1 MLDEEEK
8 PIIVNEYNRSFQF
21 DDSDLRLVSAD
32 GVVFKIHTWKLKAAS
47 SVFQV
52 MFESGNNGD
61 TLELTDK
68 TLEIGRILCMFLQ
81 ILYGIK
87 LAEPSSGWDLKRNH
101 EELLRLIDK
110 YDAPAAKQHLTTCFR
125 LWAAS
130 EKFESDGYF
139 LLASQLDEYEIA
151 TTSLKH
157 AMACRRTWTGPSEG
171 MESRQALLSQGLKGE
186 NTTDGAGW
194 PLNDFRRLSHEYIFG
209 FMRAKEIVM
218 QPNKPRVD
226 YKLLAAKFEK
236 IMTDLTL
243 EEAN

>member
-1 MLDEEEK
+1 MPDEEEK
-8 PIIVNEYNRSFQF
+8 PIIVNEYNRSFHL
-21 DDSDLRLVSAD
+21 DDSDPRLVSAD
-32 GVVFKIHTWKLKAAS
+32 GVVYKIHTWKSKAAS

-68 TLEIGRILCMFLQ
+68 TLEDGRILCMFLQ

-101 EELLRLIDK
+101 EVLLRLIDK

-130 EKFESDGYF
+130 EKFGSDRY
-139 LLASQLDEYEIA
+139 LLIASQLNQYELA

-157 AMACRRTWTGPSEG
+157 AMARPHTWTGPSEG
-171 MESRQALLSQGLKGE
+171 VESRQALLFHGLKGE
-186 NTTDGAGW
+186 NTTNIAGW
-194 PLNDFRRLSHEYIFG
+194 PFDDFRQLSHEYIFG

-218 QPNKPRVD
+218 EPNKPEVD
-226 YKLLAAKFEK
+226 YKLVAAEFEK
-236 IMTDLTL
+236 IMKDLTL
-243 EEAN
+243 EQAN